1 VQVGSSQ
8 LPGYG
13 GLGAPK
19 PGYQYSPYE
28 NYPGAIG
35 NGNGNGAAPGAPA
48 HDGDEVVMSESI
60 SPRVYKLLKTK
71 TLEAG
76 DQATQIQF
84 SDVQGVGDPIS
95 IEALNR
101 EEMIR
106 LIIVNFARLSVKS
119 EWDGLL
125 G

>member
-1 VQVGSSQ
+1 M
-8 LPGYG
+8 P
-13 GLGAPK
+13 
-19 PGYQYSPYE
+19 
-28 NYPGAIG
+28 
-35 NGNGNGAAPGAPA
+35 
-48 HDGDEVVMSESI
+48 ESI

-84 SDVQGVGDPIS
+84 SDVQGVGDPIT

-106 LIIVNFARLSVKS
+106 LIIVNLARLSTKS